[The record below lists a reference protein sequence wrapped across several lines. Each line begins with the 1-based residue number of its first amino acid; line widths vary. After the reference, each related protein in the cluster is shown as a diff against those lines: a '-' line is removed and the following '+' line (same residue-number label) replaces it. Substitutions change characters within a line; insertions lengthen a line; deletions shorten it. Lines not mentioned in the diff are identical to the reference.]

1 MFNQQ
6 ALQTVRKSC
15 QTVLDILTMTNRDQD
30 RLQWYNDRLSSL
42 RTDFYKAVDSDK
54 FDDADRLGR
63 RVQRLTI
70 RRDQVLA
77 RQCATYDNFR
87 F

>member
-1 MFNQQ
+1 MFNQH
-6 ALQTVRKSC
+6 ALQAVRKSC
-15 QTVLDILTMTNRDQD
+15 QTVLDIITMTNRDQE
-30 RLQWYNDRLSSL
+30 RLQWYNDKLSSL
-42 RTDFYKAVDSDK
+42 RTDFYKELDADNFDASDK
-54 FDDADRLGR
+54 LIS

-87 F
+87 I